1 MTVKELSP
9 DKLYLVAL
17 SGGADSVALALM
29 MKEQGLD
36 MHALHCNFHLRGDES
51 DRDERF
57 VCHFCKEHDIP
68 LSVRHFDTLS
78 SAKDHKVSIEME
90 ARELRY
96 SWFAEQARALN
107 AEAICV
113 AHHKDDQAETVLL
126 NLIRGTGLQGLS
138 AMAPERHINGLRVI
152 RPLLDM
158 SKDDILMYLA
168 HRRQDYVTDS
178 TNLERNALRNRIR
191 LDLLPLMRE
200 LNPNVVDCLVRT
212 ADNVRMELDSA
223 SDEGVYH
230 KWLAPYGF
238 NRQQILDIYSHRP
251 QDSNDAH
258 GHTGR
263 RWYSATHVLLM
274 DRGRW
279 VLDEIGKHTASPMPE
294 LHVTELPPDAK
305 PGIRDFQ
312 DRGRAY
318 IDADCIEGPLALRH
332 IRKGDRFRPFGMKR
346 GSKLVSDYLTDRK
359 VDLLSK
365 RHQLVAVDTANGNIV
380 WLVGREIDHRYCI
393 TPKTSRIIRL
403 HT

>member
-1 MTVKELSP
+1 M
-9 DKLYLVAL
+9 
-17 SGGADSVALALM
+17 ALALM

-57 VCHFCKEHDIP
+57 VCNFCKEHDIP

-96 SWFAEQARALN
+96 SWFAEQARAMN

-158 SKDDILMYLA
+158 AKDDILTYLA

-223 SDEGVYH
+223 SDEGAYH

-251 QDSNDAH
+251 QGCNNVSE
-258 GHTGR
+258 HTGR
-263 RWYSATHVLLM
+263 RWHSATHVLLM
-274 DRGRW
+274 DRGQW
-279 VLDEIGKHTASPMPE
+279 VLEEKGKLNAPTVSE
-294 LHVTELPPDAK
+294 LHITELAPGTK

-312 DRGRAY
+312 NRDQAF
-318 IDADCIEGPLALRH
+318 IDADCIEGHLVLRPTK
-332 IRKGDRFRPFGMKR
+332 KGDRFRPFGMMS
-346 GSKLVSDYLTDRK
+346 GTKLVSDYLTDRK

-365 RHQLVAVDTANGNIV
+365 QHQLVAIDTANGNIV
-380 WLVGREIDHRYCI
+380 WLAGREIDHRYSI
-393 TPKTSRIIRL
+393 TKKTNRIFQLQINRDP
-403 HT
+403 TT